1 MKELYKQTFS
11 HLHASGS
18 AFQEAG
24 QMKTGRIRKSLVIGA
39 AAAALMATAAGA
51 ANAATEGALLESI
64 RVVFTGEVDSMQ
76 TNPDG
81 SVTYKVK
88 GEDGSDIS
96 VILPDVDET
105 QSAPYTFKVE
115 GEASADHYDV
125 TIGEGS
131 TESGLPQSAE
141 AAPRA
146 AAR

>member
-1 MKELYKQTFS
+1 
-11 HLHASGS
+11 
-18 AFQEAG
+18 
-24 QMKTGRIRKSLVIGA
+24 
-39 AAAALMATAAGA
+39 
-51 ANAATEGALLESI
+51 
-64 RVVFTGEVDSMQ
+64 MQ

>member
-81 SVTYKVK
+81 SVT
-88 GEDGSDIS
+88 
-96 VILPDVDET
+96 
-105 QSAPYTFKVE
+105 
-115 GEASADHYDV
+115 
-125 TIGEGS
+125 
-131 TESGLPQSAE
+131 
-141 AAPRA
+141 
-146 AAR
+146 